1 MDVELKYNKETIFI
15 ITMQAYPSWF
25 QSLLKTYTLFIYVT
39 VSASNH
45 IPQKNFD
52 NFSFYHRSPTAVK
65 IKLET
70 AKQFSHLF
78 QSDSLAPSRI
88 C

>member
-1 MDVELKYNKETIFI
+1 MDGEIKYRNNLHHYH
-15 ITMQAYPSWF
+15 A
-25 QSLLKTYTLFIYVT
+25 SLSKLVSKLTKTYFVYVT

-45 IPQKNFD
+45 IPQKTFD
-52 NFSFYHRSPTAVK
+52 NFSFYYRSPTAVK

>member
-1 MDVELKYNKETIFI
+1 MCHFQPATA
-15 ITMQAYPSWF
+15 ITFP
-25 QSLLKTYTLFIYVT
+25 K
-39 VSASNH
+39 
-45 IPQKNFD
+45 KNFD